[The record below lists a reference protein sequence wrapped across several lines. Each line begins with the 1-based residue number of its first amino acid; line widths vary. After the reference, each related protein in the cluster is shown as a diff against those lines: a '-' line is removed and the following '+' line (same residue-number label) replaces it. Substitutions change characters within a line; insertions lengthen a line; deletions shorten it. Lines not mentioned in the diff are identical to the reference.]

1 MEDFLKQKLEV
12 KKLMSYHIGT
22 LIIQQLFAIP
32 RKYKN
37 QKPTQRIWWNIN
49 KWNST
54 KYEIRHVVP
63 IMISN
68 FTAHIFE
75 KWNSS
80 LISFTKFSDEIV
92 DDFYIFLLWIS
103 F

>member
-1 MEDFLKQKLEV
+1 
-12 KKLMSYHIGT
+12 
-22 LIIQQLFAIP
+22 
-32 RKYKN
+32 
-37 QKPTQRIWWNIN
+37 
-49 KWNST
+49 
-54 KYEIRHVVP
+54 
-63 IMISN
+63 MISN
-68 FTAHIFE
+68 FTAHICFSLKPLYHFE

>member
-37 QKPTQRIWWNIN
+37 QKPTQR
-49 KWNST
+49 KW
-54 KYEIRHVVP
+54 
-63 IMISN
+63 
-68 FTAHIFE
+68 
-75 KWNSS
+75 
-80 LISFTKFSDEIV
+80 
-92 DDFYIFLLWIS
+92 
-103 F
+103 